1 MVGDLFVVTADA
13 FQSEVIQSKTPVV
26 VEFGAVW
33 CAPCKMLEPILK
45 QLMDE
50 WGQKARV
57 VKMDVDE
64 SADIVMKY
72 QVMSVPTV
80 ILFKNGQPL
89 ERLSGFQPKDKLV
102 GKITPHLG

>member
-1 MVGDLFVVTADA
+1 MGDLFVVTADA
-13 FQSEVIQSKTPVV
+13 FQSEVLQSKTPVV

-45 QLMDE
+45 QLMEE

>member
-1 MVGDLFVVTADA
+1 VGDLFVVSADA
-13 FQSEVIQSKTPVV
+13 FQKEVLDSKTPVV

-33 CAPCKMLEPILK
+33 CAPCKMLEPVLK
-45 QLMDE
+45 QLINE

-89 ERLSGFQPKDKLV
+89 ERLSGYQPKDKLV
-102 GKITPHLG
+102 GKINPHLG